1 MAEMIA
7 MLNGLPTNMN
17 EYMMGPGRSVMADTA
32 YNPNVA
38 GLAGLGAVGPATNP
52 AKPQRGGWQ
61 RRGLQQ
67 GLSLTAA
74 ASLQGTPM
82 TDTSVS
88 AQVRSQSIASNYYS
102 PNMAGLPE
110 SPAEAARAARA
121 GIIVSSYYN
130 PNLAGLGADPT
141 VSVQVPG
148 VAASM
153 SIGQKALW
161 AVVGAAVGYYAARM
175 MK

>member
-17 EYMMGPGRSVMADTA
+17 EYMMGPGRSVMATTA
-32 YNPNVA
+32 YNPN
-38 GLAGLGAVGPATNP
+38 LAGLGAVAGPNKNP
-52 AKPQRGGWQ
+52 VQPQRGKWQ

-74 ASLQGTPM
+74 ATLQGTP
-82 TDTSVS
+82 TNDSSVS
-88 AQVRSQSIASNYYS
+88 AMVRRDAEASSYY
-102 PNMAGLPE
+102 NRQMAGVPE
-110 SPAEAARAARA
+110 SVADAAAAARA
-121 GIIVSSYYN
+121 GTIVSQYYS
-130 PNLAGLGADPT
+130 PNLAGLGADAAPT

-148 VAASM
+148 AAASM
-153 SIGQKALW
+153 SIGEKAMYGVAGL
-161 AVVGAAVGYYAARM
+161 AVGYFIAKM